1 VADTTNTQ
9 EENSGSIED
18 IAKSLLVTEET
29 VPQEEVKEETSEE
42 PVEAVN
48 EEEEA
53 VEEVEADQDVEQEEE
68 KEVQEQPEEKLY
80 TVKVDGKEH
89 QVPLSDLLRSYSG
102 NTHIQAKMREQA
114 EIRKQIDAEANALS
128 NQRKE
133 LQAKLDAVEK
143 NFKSQQYKRPPMELL
158 QKDPIKYMEEIEK
171 YNIQKE
177 ELENLQAERQQLAL
191 QENEKAEKE
200 RLAYLQQQGQAL
212 VEYIPDLKD
221 AQKAEV
227 IKRDMVSTAVQY
239 GFSESDINA
248 IQDARA
254 LKLLHDVMLFNKAKK
269 SKEKNVQKSAPR
281 PFIKTG
287 AKQNPN
293 ATSSKE
299 KQKAFQQMKATGSV
313 QDVAR
318 WLLTEKQN

>member
-1 VADTTNTQ
+1 MADTTNTQ

-18 IAKSLLVTEET
+18 IAKSLLIPEET
-29 VPQEEVKEETSEE
+29 APQEEVKEETSEE
-42 PVEAVN
+42 PVEAS
-48 EEEEA
+48 EEQDEA
-53 VEEVEADQDVEQEEE
+53 VEEVVAESEEEQE
-68 KEVQEQPEEKLY
+68 KQEVQEQPEEALY

-102 NTHIQAKMREQA
+102 NSHIQSKMREQA
-114 EIRKQIDAEANALS
+114 EFQKQMETQANALS

-133 LQAKLDAVEK
+133 LQSKLDAVEK
-143 NFKSQQYKRPPMELL
+143 NFKSQQFKRPPLELL
-158 QKDPIKYMEEIEK
+158 QTDPIKYMEETEK
-171 YNIQKE
+171 FNIHKE
-177 ELENLQAERQQLAL
+177 EMENLQAERQKLAL
-191 QENEKAEKE
+191 QENEKVEQE
-200 RLAYLQQQGQAL
+200 RLAYLQNQGQAL

-239 GFSESDINA
+239 GFNEADINA

-269 SKEKNVQKSAPR
+269 SKDTNVQKSSPR

-293 ATSSKE
+293 ATSSKQRE
-299 KQKAFQQMKATGSV
+299 KAFQKMKQTGSV
-313 QDVAR
+313 EDVAR
-318 WLLTEKQN
+318 WLIAEKE